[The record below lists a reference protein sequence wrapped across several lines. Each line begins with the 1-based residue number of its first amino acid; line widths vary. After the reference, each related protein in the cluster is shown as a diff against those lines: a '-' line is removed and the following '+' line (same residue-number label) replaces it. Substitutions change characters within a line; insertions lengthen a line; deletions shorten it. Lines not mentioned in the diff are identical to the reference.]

1 MAQGNVDGVIRP
13 SSSVRTAAIPAAR
26 RLPRGVRALSAYL
39 VSKLSGRPANGLG
52 TGGGAG
58 GAAEYLPGWSATDP
72 AGGASLWVRLPG
84 PYATELARM
93 APAAGVRIVPGPRFG
108 PDGTMESF
116 LRLPF
121 TAPPG
126 DLVLAVKRLAGIDAR
141 AADGAA
147 TSLPGWLA

>member
-1 MAQGNVDGVIRP
+1 MGWA
-13 SSSVRTAAIPAAR
+13 PAA
-26 RLPRGVRALSAYL
+26 VR
-39 VSKLSGRPANGLG
+39 
-52 TGGGAG
+52 G

-72 AGGASLWVRLPG
+72 AGGASLSVRLPG

-108 PDGTMESF
+108 SDGTMEAF

-126 DLVLAVKRLAGIDAR
+126 DLVLAVKRLAGIEAR
-141 AADGAA
+141 AATGAA